1 MPRDGRR
8 RFPAKLQSSVGGRI
22 DLGSFCSPGNVRPA
36 DEQGLVP
43 KRIGDLDPD
52 FPAPGA
58 DVHDEAKGLVPE
70 NLGVPRDGRLGGRG
84 PRSNPMLTVPRSIRR
99 ARRMRE
105 TESGQRR
112 EPKRRTA
119 IRTGMANHLAIPFPP
134 LPAVSSFGWH
144 ASPRRPSG
152 FPLTRAPALLYY
164 RISQPTDY

>member
-8 RFPAKLQSSVGGRI
+8 RSPANLQRAVGGPI

-70 NLGVPRDGRLGGRG
+70 NLGVTRDGRLGGRG
-84 PRSNPMLTVPRSIRR
+84 PRYNPMLTVLLSFRIYRRIR
-99 ARRMRE
+99 E
-105 TESGQRR
+105 
-112 EPKRRTA
+112 
-119 IRTGMANHLAIPFPP
+119 
-134 LPAVSSFGWH
+134 
-144 ASPRRPSG
+144 
-152 FPLTRAPALLYY
+152 
-164 RISQPTDY
+164 

>member
-84 PRSNPMLTVPRSIRR
+84 PRSNPMLRGRKRDGKRRDEEHVVTMMVDGATERR
-99 ARRMRE
+99 ARVNIQCRVV
-105 TESGQRR
+105 
-112 EPKRRTA
+112 
-119 IRTGMANHLAIPFPP
+119 
-134 LPAVSSFGWH
+134 PA
-144 ASPRRPSG
+144 
-152 FPLTRAPALLYY
+152 
-164 RISQPTDY
+164 RIS